1 MVDIKVGMY
10 VRTNYGIAKIIK
22 TDFINEY
29 LDKPFLVVDRELEI
43 GLIGGNDESLC
54 DKKDIIGEA
63 SFNIRDLIEV
73 GDYVNGHL
81 VTKIS
86 KDGFIW
92 LEGYDIYG
100 TWNYVD
106 FINEWGDNIKSI
118 VTKEQFESMKYE
130 VK

>member
-63 SFNIRDLIEV
+63 SFNIIDLIEV
-73 GDYVNGHL
+73 GDYVNDY
-81 VTKIS
+81 KILDMVDV
-86 KDGFIW
+86 KDSNEKAFTIFQHKGT
-92 LEGYDIYG
+92 DTIYF
-100 TWNYVD
+100 YS
-106 FINEWGDNIKSI
+106 NEDIKSI
-118 VTKEQFESMKYE
+118 VTKEQFESVEYE
-130 VK
+130 VE